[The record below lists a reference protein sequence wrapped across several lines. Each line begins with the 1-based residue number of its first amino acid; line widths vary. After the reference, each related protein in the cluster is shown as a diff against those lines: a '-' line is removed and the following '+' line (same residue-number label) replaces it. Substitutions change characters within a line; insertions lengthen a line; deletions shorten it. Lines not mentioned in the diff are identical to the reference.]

1 MFELLLPL
9 LSVCFLAPM
18 CGYFSLMKTALT
30 ESSHGK
36 IEKLAN
42 DGNKNAESAL
52 KLLDATA
59 RPIAVTQIF
68 NILAGTGAGVCI
80 FPMATTILREI
91 NFSDNAAMI
100 AVAGT
105 VIFVVFMMI
114 FFGRFLPTRI
124 AEQSPEEYLLEYNR
138 SFKFFVRI
146 MSPVV
151 IVFSKIAGL
160 TMMILGMNPDKPD
173 TVTEEEVKDLIEQ
186 GTEDGTFEES
196 EKEMVDKIFHLSDQ
210 TAYDLMIPRV
220 RMDWLDISD
229 GAKKIFEVIRK
240 SEQKIFPVAEGD
252 LDEFKGIIYAKDLL
266 DAFIEREKVGGE
278 PDLNALIKKP
288 LFVPRTMET
297 FRIVE
302 KFKNSGEF
310 VAIVND
316 EYGGVTGM
324 ITGEIIAKEIIGMDD
339 DEIFGAQKFFP
350 KKENSRVI
358 DGLCDIDDFKELYDL
373 EILPNEEEDRFKT
386 MGGFVT
392 ALFGYIPKVG
402 EFRDWNGMR
411 FKVLKMDRARIAEI
425 EVTKISEHDK
435 TK

>member
-1 MFELLLPL
+1 MDDLLLPL
-9 LSVCFLAPM
+9 LSVCVLAPM

-42 DGNKNAESAL
+42 DGNKNAQSAL
-52 KLLDATA
+52 KLLDAPS
-59 RPIAVTQIF
+59 RPVAVTQIF
-68 NILAGTGAGVCI
+68 IILAGIGAGFCI
-80 FPMATTILREI
+80 FPMAFIIFRVI
-91 NFSDNAAMI
+91 NFSDHAAMI
-100 AVAGT
+100 AVVGS

-114 FFGRFLPTRI
+114 FFGRFLPIRI
-124 AEQSPEEYLLEYNR
+124 AEQSPEKFLLNHQK
-138 SFKFFVRI
+138 SFRFFIRL

-151 IVFSKIAGL
+151 IVFSKIADL
-160 TMMILGMNPDKPD
+160 TLMILGMNPDKPD

-196 EKEMVDKIFHLSDQ
+196 EKEMVDKIFYLSDQ

-220 RMDWLDISD
+220 RMTWLDISD
-229 GAKKIFEVIRK
+229 DVKKILEVIRG
-240 SEQKIFPVAEGD
+240 SEQKVFPVGKGD

-266 DAFIEREKVGGE
+266 DAFIEQKKIGDE

-324 ITGEIIAKEIIGMDD
+324 ITGEIIAKEIVGMDD
-339 DEIFGAQKFFP
+339 DEIFGAQKFFS

-358 DGLCDIDDFKELYDL
+358 DGLCDIDDFKELYNL

-392 ALFGYIPKVG
+392 SLFGYIPKVG
-402 EFRDWNGMR
+402 EFREWDGMR
-411 FKVLKMDRARIAEI
+411 FKVLKMDRARISEI
-425 EVTKISEHDK
+425 EVKKFPAYDK